1 QLRGEYLFVAEGK
14 QGFRVYDVA
23 GIANKGISQ
32 RIITAPFSAAGQDT
46 HIASANATCM
56 ALPTNQNIAPVRN
69 QGSLMRDENL
79 EQPFH
84 PLYNYAFVTDAK
96 EGLIL
101 VDVNTLTDGDPRNNK
116 LQRAVTWNPDGVLEG
131 ARHISVGGYYLYI
144 MADRGLVV
152 VSVDEPRTPQLVA
165 EVPLSAPRASM
176 LQFRYLFVTD
186 SDGLKTIDVTD
197 PTSPRL
203 VPGNTIPMANA
214 NKVFLARTFAYVAAG
229 DEGLVIVDAERPE
242 QLREVIRF
250 DAGGLLR
257 DAQDVVVA
265 STNASLFAYVA
276 DGVGGLKV
284 LQLTSPESQPKFYGF
299 SPEPKPELIASYQTA
314 EPALSLSRGL
324 ERDRGVDETGGQ
336 IAVFGRRG
344 SRPLNLEEMQRLY
357 LDENGQPWFVDEK
370 EKQALAGAPREK

>member
-1 QLRGEYLFVAEGK
+1 
-14 QGFRVYDVA
+14 
-23 GIANKGISQ
+23 
-32 RIITAPFSAAGQDT
+32 
-46 HIASANATCM
+46 M
-56 ALPTNQNIAPVRN
+56 ALPTNQNIAPARN
-69 QGSLMRDENL
+69 EGSLMRDENL

-116 LQRAVTWNPDGVLEG
+116 LQRAVTWNPDGVLDG

-152 VSVDEPRTPQLVA
+152 VSVDEPQAPQLVA